1 MQDSFKQVI
10 ILLVVSTIIIIVFL
24 AFIFTIMFLYKK
36 KQVRL
41 KKDMHILQLDHEKNI
56 LNTQLEIQEQTFQQ
70 ISQEIHDN
78 ISLTLTLA
86 KLQLNTYNM
95 NGSADGHN
103 LIESSVDLISKA
115 LTDLNDISKSMDSDL
130 IETHG
135 LIHAIEYEVEML
147 QKTGQLQVEFNVC
160 GRPFFMEAS
169 KELVAFRIIQESC
182 NNAIKHSGAKNI
194 FINLYYHEHNIE
206 IQIRDN
212 GSGFDPDELKN
223 RKFNKPFSGIK
234 NIRNR
239 ATMLKA
245 DINIV
250 SQPGTGTN
258 INLIIPNNEPHPAKT
273 N

>member
-1 MQDSFKQVI
+1 MQDPFKQVI

-41 KKDMHILQLDHEKNI
+41 KKDMQILQLDHEKNI
-56 LNTQLEIQEQTFQQ
+56 LNTQLEIQEQTFQH

-78 ISLTLTLA
+78 ISLSLTLA

-95 NGSADGHN
+95 KGPENGLN

-130 IETHG
+130 IESHG
-135 LIHAIEYEVEML
+135 LIHAIEYEVEIL
-147 QKTGQLQVEFNVC
+147 QKTGQLKVEFNVS
-160 GRPFFMEAS
+160 GTPVFMEAS
-169 KELVAFRIIQESC
+169 KELIAFRIIQESC
-182 NNAIKHSGAKNI
+182 NNSIKHSGAKNI
-194 FINLYYHEHNIE
+194 FINLYYYEHHIE

-212 GSGFDPDELKN
+212 GIGFDPDELKN
-223 RKFNKPFSGIK
+223 RKYNKPFSGIK

-245 DINIV
+245 DIKIE
-250 SQPGTGTN
+250 SQPGAGTY
-258 INLIIPNNEPHPAKT
+258 INLIIPNNEPYPAKT

>member
-1 MQDSFKQVI
+1 MQDSFKQII
-10 ILLVVSTIIIIVFL
+10 ILLFVSTIIITVFL

-41 KKDMHILQLDHEKNI
+41 KKDMQILQLDHEKNI

-78 ISLTLTLA
+78 ISLSLTLA

-95 NGSADGHN
+95 KGSMNGQN
-103 LIESSVDLISKA
+103 LIESCVDLISKA
-115 LTDLNDISKSMDSDL
+115 LTDLNDISKSMDSEL
-130 IETHG
+130 IESYG
-135 LIHAIEYEVEML
+135 LIHAIEYEVEMI
-147 QKTGQLQVEFNVC
+147 QKTGRLQVEFNVS
-160 GRPFFMEAS
+160 GTPFFMEAS

-194 FINLYYHEHNIE
+194 FINLYYHENNIE

-212 GSGFDPDELKN
+212 GSGFDMEELKN
-223 RKFNKPFSGIK
+223 RKFKNPLSGIK

-239 ATMLKA
+239 AALLHAEVK
-245 DINIV
+245 IE
-250 SQPGTGTN
+250 SQPGAGTN
-258 INLIIPNNEPHPAKT
+258 INLIIPNNKPNAET
-273 N
+273 TY